1 MDNCAAMTGSVESEE
16 MGILDFLLR
25 RKPRLDSPQRLA
37 DFIDEHAAFLVQ
49 KGIYDYSRARA
60 GHYSK
65 VMLADEG
72 FQGALN
78 RARWRAFPL
87 GLAMVGETV
96 ESVLAPHSG
105 GDRRRELDP
114 LIKLVLSVYDRY
126 PRPAELTDEEW
137 AAGRADL
144 ALHLDR
150 LSTHPPKRVIDIPV
164 PFAERYFAMMPFDE
178 PFLTPDAPTAR
189 GFMQLQLVKVQDEL
203 TNRMD
208 ADAMVK
214 QLSGGT

>member
-1 MDNCAAMTGSVESEE
+1 
-16 MGILDFLLR
+16 MGLFDFLLR
-25 RKPRLDSPQRLA
+25 RKPAIRAPQELA
-37 DFIDEHAAFLVQ
+37 NFIDEQAAFLVQ
-49 KGIYDYSRARA
+49 KGIYDYSRARS

-72 FQGALN
+72 FQSALN

-96 ESVLAPHSG
+96 ETVLAPHAG

-126 PRPAELTDEEW
+126 PRPAELTEEDW

-150 LSTHPPKRVIDIPV
+150 LSTHPPKRIIDIPV
-164 PFAERYFAMMPFDE
+164 PFAERYFAMMPFDK

-189 GFMQLQLVKVQDEL
+189 SFMQLHLVKVQEDL
-203 TNRMD
+203 MNRMD
-208 ADAMVK
+208 AGAMVK
-214 QLSGGT
+214 QLGSEG